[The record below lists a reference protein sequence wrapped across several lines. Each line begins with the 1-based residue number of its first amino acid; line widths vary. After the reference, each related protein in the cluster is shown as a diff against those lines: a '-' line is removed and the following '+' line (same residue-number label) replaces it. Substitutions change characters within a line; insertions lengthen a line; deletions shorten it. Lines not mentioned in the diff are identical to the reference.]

1 MIKINELLS
10 IEKDINALEKYG
22 DYKSAKI
29 LHNKFIRVAQDYTQM
44 MASYENYLKLIDDAI
59 RRTNTTLLS
68 EYHNRIDGDANLND
82 LQKTQL
88 QQRIDTFFYSRP
100 KSTPYTNQEEKIT
113 QQQLNP
119 NQQVNQQL
127 QQEIDANK
135 KTPQQAPKYS
145 SDIENLIVKYSN
157 TNAPSSFASL
167 LNFVGVKLN
176 VGFPQVVDI
185 LASKNVAIA
194 GKSLSSHKNKE
205 NLKQK
210 LSSIQPSRSMNYNQL
225 GQVVMYAMTDHNMP
239 DGTPIKFSKYER
251 LGLFRSTPEQEAVYL
266 AQKIRHIQ
274 SGDAVPKS
282 ALLPRV

>member
-1 MIKINELLS
+1 MKKIKSLLD
-10 IEKDINALEKYG
+10 IEKDIKALEEFG

-29 LHNKFIRVAQDYTQM
+29 LHNKFIKVAQDYTQM
-44 MASYENYLKLIDDAI
+44 MATYENYLKLIDNAI
-59 RRTNTTLLS
+59 RSTNTTLLS
-68 EYHNRIDGDANLND
+68 QYHDQLDSDLILND
-82 LQKTQL
+82 ALKKQL
-88 QQRIDTFFYSRP
+88 QQRIDTYFYSRP
-100 KSTPYTNQEEKIT
+100 NATPYTNPEEQVT
-113 QQQLNP
+113 QQQTNS

-127 QQEIDANK
+127 QQQIGANQK
-135 KTPQQAPKYS
+135 NPPQAPTFS
-145 SDIENLIVKYSN
+145 PDIENLIVQYSN
-157 TNAPSSFASL
+157 RNAPSSFASL

-176 VGFPQVVDI
+176 LGFPQVVDI

-194 GKSLSSHKNKE
+194 GKPLSTHKNKE

-210 LSSIQPSRSMNYNQL
+210 LSSIQPSRSMNNNQL

-239 DGTPIKFSKYER
+239 DGTPINLSKYER